1 MKGRGEGW
9 GAGGEHGQE
18 AGPGEGG
25 GQGAQT
31 RPLRRTGGR
40 RERRH
45 DLREAGREEWRPEA
59 AHTRRRE
66 SSNGWVIEAGE
77 AGEGAISSG
86 RLEDVGS
93 QHRVTAGPGHLLPLV
108 LHPPV
113 LEPNLEKGY

>member
-1 MKGRGEGW
+1 M
-9 GAGGEHGQE
+9 
-18 AGPGEGG
+18 
-25 GQGAQT
+25 
-31 RPLRRTGGR
+31 
-40 RERRH
+40 
-45 DLREAGREEWRPEA
+45 REARREEWRPEA

-66 SSNGWVIEAGE
+66 SSNGRVIEAGE

-113 LEPNLEKGY
+113 LKPNLEKD